1 MKHRVHLVPRP
12 VIQGKEA
19 NWTPF
24 ANARQR
30 NTIYNTL
37 WSLICHAALRW
48 KLYTIHCTHNNAIPY
63 NTLWSMICNAASK
76 WKLHT
81 IRHYI
86 NDTQRSIK
94 MKTAHHTST
103 HNSSKHAA
111 CPPVCNTWLQG
122 QLNTVTAWQQKGV
135 TLFSSCP
142 TGGLSQNKVNL
153 QSEGNI
159 WEINWT
165 MYVNTQFD
173 AYSTKNIWWDNSQ
186 WWFKMPQRTSKL
198 SENDAFFPEKLR
210 SRPTVRPGLY
220 DVR

>member
-24 ANARQR
+24 ANAQQR

-94 MKTAHHTST
+94 MKTAHHTSIHQWYAT
-103 HNSSKHAA
+103 QH
-111 CPPVCNTWLQG
+111 
-122 QLNTVTAWQQKGV
+122 
-135 TLFSSCP
+135 
-142 TGGLSQNKVNL
+142 QNENC
-153 QSEGNI
+153 
-159 WEINWT
+159 T
-165 MYVNTQFD
+165 PYVNTQ
-173 AYSTKNIWWDNSQ
+173 Q
-186 WWFKMPQRTSKL
+186 FKTCSL
-198 SENDAFFPEKLR
+198 SPSLQYVVT
-210 SRPTVRPGLY
+210 RPTEHCYCMATKRCNIIFILPHRRLVAKQGKFAKRRQYMGDKLNNVRQHAIWRLQHKEY
-220 DVR
+220 VMRQ